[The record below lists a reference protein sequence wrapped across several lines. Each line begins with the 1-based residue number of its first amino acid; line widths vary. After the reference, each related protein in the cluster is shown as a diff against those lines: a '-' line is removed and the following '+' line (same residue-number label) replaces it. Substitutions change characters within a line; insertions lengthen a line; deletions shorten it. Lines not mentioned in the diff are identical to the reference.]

1 MEPIILASYHVE
13 HFIYSSGMSL
23 AGGNHY
29 LSLHDPTELFK
40 ADAVGEVPIES
51 LNHGLEQIIV
61 DRTLPATTAFSVCFA
76 AVYLVRHLPKIV
88 QGNDPLVIDIEQ
100 TKGLLQICRSGASST
115 TVTSVGCVPTNVQ
128 GQLDIDSAVTVI
140 IVVVIRTT
148 VIALS
153 APAPPASPPLAGGIQ
168 LGHDLVTAPPCSQ
181 SGAEERG
188 ECVGAD
194 GPRPLFVENVEAL
207 ADLRLERGGSG
218 GCWRHF
224 AAIK

>member
-1 MEPIILASYHVE
+1 M
-13 HFIYSSGMSL
+13 
-23 AGGNHY
+23 
-29 LSLHDPTELFK
+29 
-40 ADAVGEVPIES
+40 
-51 LNHGLEQIIV
+51 
-61 DRTLPATTAFSVCFA
+61 
-76 AVYLVRHLPKIV
+76 
-88 QGNDPLVIDIEQ
+88 
-100 TKGLLQICRSGASST
+100 ICRSASST

-128 GQLDIDSAVTVI
+128 GQLDIDSAVTAI

-188 ECVGAD
+188 ECVGGD

-218 GCWRHF
+218 AGCWRHF

>member
-1 MEPIILASYHVE
+1 
-13 HFIYSSGMSL
+13 MSL
-23 AGGNHY
+23 DGGNHY
-29 LSLHDPTELFK
+29 LSLHDPTVLFK
-40 ADAVGEVPIES
+40 AYAVGEVPIES

-61 DRTLPATTAFSVCFA
+61 DRTLPAATTTAFSVCFA

-88 QGNDPLVIDIEQ
+88 QGNDSLVIDIEQ
-100 TKGLLQICRSGASST
+100 TKGLLQICRFGASST

-148 VIALS
+148 VITLS
-153 APAPPASPPLAGGIQ
+153 APAPPVSPPLAGGIQ
-168 LGHDLVTAPPCSQ
+168 LGHDLVTAPPSCSQ

>member
-1 MEPIILASYHVE
+1 
-13 HFIYSSGMSL
+13 MSL

-29 LSLHDPTELFK
+29 LSIHDPIELFK
-40 ADAVGEVPIES
+40 AYAIGEVPIES

-61 DRTLPATTAFSVCFA
+61 DRTLPATTTAFSVCFA

-88 QGNDPLVIDIEQ
+88 QGNDSLVIDIEQ

-148 VIALS
+148 VITLS
-153 APAPPASPPLAGGIQ
+153 APAPPVSPPLAGGIQ
-168 LGHDLVTAPPCSQ
+168 LGHDLVTAPCSQ

-188 ECVGAD
+188 ECVGGD

-207 ADLRLERGGSG
+207 ADLRLERGGSSSGSG